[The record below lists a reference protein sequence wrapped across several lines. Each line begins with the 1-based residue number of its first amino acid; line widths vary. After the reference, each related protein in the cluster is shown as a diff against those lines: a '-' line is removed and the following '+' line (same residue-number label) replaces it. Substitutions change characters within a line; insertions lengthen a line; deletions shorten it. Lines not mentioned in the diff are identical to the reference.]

1 MITTFLFD
9 LDDTIIDGEI
19 YAEIYPQML
28 EMFKEQGIDVDKE
41 AKKLGLK
48 KNKFG
53 RWDSGDLC
61 RKWDL
66 LNEYYQILEPQI
78 KSISNLKKEIILV
91 LEQLKGKRLGI
102 VSNTMLKTIKLYL
115 EKYKLNEHFKFI
127 FSFEDSEHRKDNQ
140 QCWKDLIKRENLN
153 PQECLVIGDDPI
165 EDIEIPSKL
174 GFKTLLIK
182 CNEDLKEVL
191 NFI

>member
-19 YAEIYPQML
+19 YAEIYPEIL

-61 RKWDL
+61 RKWEL
-66 LNEYYQILEPQI
+66 LNEYYQILEPHI
-78 KSISNLKKEIILV
+78 KSISSLKKEIVPILKK
-91 LEQLKGKRLGI
+91 LESRRVGI
-102 VSNTMLKTIKLYL
+102 ISNTMLRTIKLYL
-115 EKYKLNEHFKFI
+115 KKYKLEEYFEFI
-127 FSFEDSEHRKDNQ
+127 FSFEDSKFRKDNQ
-140 QCWKDLIKRENLN
+140 HCWKDLIKRENLN
-153 PQECLVIGDDPI
+153 PEECLVIGDDPI
-165 EDIEIPSKL
+165 EDGEIPSKL

-182 CNEDLKEVL
+182 QSEDLKQIL
-191 NFI
+191 SFI